1 VVRVSC
7 LAAGARALVD
17 AHRANGTP
25 VLLEGH
31 EGFAGFA
38 AGWVR
43 GGKGGWELDEGGF
56 REDLGECEVPVKA
69 FKYDETNP
77 VGRAMKAREFVE
89 TYWGRSNKGMYMH
102 QFQFPCSEDEQARRL
117 CNQSKDLPVLGDNLL
132 K

>member
-1 VVRVSC
+1 MESKGFVVVVVVVGVFNYVSYRDPK
-7 LAAGARALVD
+7 LADTLATYD
-17 AHRANGTP
+17 GT
-25 VLLEGH
+25 
-31 EGFAGFA
+31 A
-38 AGWVR
+38 AFV
-43 GGKGGWELDEGGF
+43 GGMELDEGGF
-56 REDLGECEVPVKA
+56 LEDLGECEVPVKA